1 MVINTYCRSYI
12 SVARSFNNLVPRK
25 NGNEDKSY
33 RNVCAWPDVIKW
45 CKIEQNIW
53 SDCIQTTSNSQR
65 HSTTEV
71 STDQGRV
78 IYVLLCLIFLVDICK
93 NYQNL
98 TDAERSFDYATQDD
112 ICQMSSVFI
121 TYLFT
126 HLCIS
131 FSWCMSLAKLPKST
145 NAERKHDYVTVNF
158 ECDETLDGWYR
169 FQGAA
174 GTKMVT
180 ICLPTNR
187 SDAAYPIWLNGSH
200 PTVAEGTVSRTVCI
214 NKYSRCGI
222 SFPIK
227 VKNCSSYYIYKL
239 IPLTDCD
246 ARYCSTD

>member
-53 SDCIQTTSNSQR
+53 SDCIQTTSNTQR

-78 IYVLLCLIFLVDICK
+78 IYVLLCLFFLVDICK

-98 TDAERSFDYATQDD
+98 TDAERRYDYATQDY

-131 FSWCMSLAKLPKST
+131 FSWCMSLAKLPKSDRC
-145 NAERKHDYVTVNF
+145 RKKIWLRNTRYGK
-158 ECDETLDGWYR
+158 CDNTLNGWYR

-180 ICLPTNR
+180 TCPPMFR
-187 SDAAYPIWLNGSH
+187 CDAALSYLVEWW
-200 PTVAEGTVSRTVCI
+200 
-214 NKYSRCGI
+214 
-222 SFPIK
+222 
-227 VKNCSSYYIYKL
+227 SSY
-239 IPLTDCD
+239 
-246 ARYCSTD
+246 SGWG